1 MKQYTKAFLSFL
13 IGAVCILIALSMET
27 ENKLIVYFL
36 IGVGIVNIYI
46 GIKDVAAIQRGTK
59 E

>member
-13 IGAVCILIALSMET
+13 IGAVCILIGLSMET

-36 IGVGIVNIYI
+36 IAVGVVNIYI
-46 GIKDVAAIQRGTK
+46 GVKDVAAIVRGTK
-59 E
+59 Q